1 MNKIAAGSIS
11 TIACHP
17 ILLTRLCLVLGVP
30 HHIAPQLVLA
40 VGKLAEVPIEAGAL
54 LLEVAADLGLEAGV
68 GALVTCVRDI
78 DTLAEAAKAGNFVSV
93 FAKFVAYLRSFRQV
107 QLKLRGFKVLWKIAL
122 FDPTCVD
129 VKATHR
135 CGIMCDKNFQRE
147 CTWREASIRA
157 SLAASCA
164 DISSMVG
171 YLG

>member
-17 ILLTRLCLVLGVP
+17 ILLTRLGLVLGVP

-54 LLEVAADLGLEAGV
+54 LLEVPADLGLEAGV

-93 FAKFVAYLRSFRQV
+93 FAKFVANLRSHRQV
-107 QLKLRGFKVLWKIAL
+107 QLRVGGFRGLWK
-122 FDPTCVD
+122 
-129 VKATHR
+129 KSR
-135 CGIMCDKNFQRE
+135 CDQLLS
-147 CTWREASIRA
+147 T
-157 SLAASCA
+157 
-164 DISSMVG
+164 
-171 YLG
+171 

>member
-17 ILLTRLCLVLGVP
+17 ILLTRLGLVLGVP

-78 DTLAEAAKAGNFVSV
+78 DTLAEAAKAGNFVGV
-93 FAKFVAYLRSFRQV
+93 FTKFVVNLRSRRQV
-107 QLKLRGFKVLWKIAL
+107 QLKLRGLKALWRKARCEQLVSTREQPI
-122 FDPTCVD
+122 D
-129 VKATHR
+129 VA
-135 CGIMCDKNFQRE
+135 
-147 CTWREASIRA
+147 
-157 SLAASCA
+157 
-164 DISSMVG
+164 
-171 YLG
+171 